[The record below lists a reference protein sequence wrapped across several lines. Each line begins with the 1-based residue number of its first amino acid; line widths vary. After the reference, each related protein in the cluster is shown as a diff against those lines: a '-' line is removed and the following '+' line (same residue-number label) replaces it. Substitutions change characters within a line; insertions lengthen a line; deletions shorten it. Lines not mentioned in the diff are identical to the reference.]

1 MTNETPEVLVIV
13 NSKSSAPRRLIPWLE
28 ESGVSPVVR
37 NGADGLPETLEGYA
51 GLVMLGGGLMP
62 DEDDRAPWFPAE
74 RALAAEAIAADIPTL
89 GICLGGQ
96 LLAHVAGGEV
106 RAKFGTPEV
115 GMTTVATNDAGS
127 RDAVLSALTPA
138 GPVVENHQDRITQ
151 LPPEAELLASSEACE
166 IQAFRLGRHVR
177 GLQFHPEA
185 SAENVASWDADEIEA
200 KGMSAEALVTD
211 ARSKDADNT
220 ARSAALVRGF
230 ADEVRAHAGAS
241 AASASSL

>member
-1 MTNETPEVLVIV
+1 MTNESPKVLVIV
-13 NSKSSAPRRLIPWLE
+13 NSTSSAPRRLLPWLE
-28 ESGVSPVVR
+28 EHGVTPVVQV
-37 NGADGLPETLEGYA
+37 GADGLPETLDGYA

-62 DEDDRAPWFPAE
+62 DDDDRAPWLPAE
-74 RALAAEAIAADIPTL
+74 RVLAAEAIAADIPTL

-106 RAKFGTPEV
+106 KAKFGTPEV
-115 GMTTVATNDAGS
+115 GMTTIAANDAGS
-127 RDAVLSALTPA
+127 QDAVLSSLNPA
-138 GPVVENHQDRITQ
+138 GPMVENHQDRITA

-166 IQAFRLGRHVR
+166 IQAFRLGQHVR

-200 KGMSAEALVTD
+200 KGISAEQLVAD

-220 ARSAALVRGF
+220 SRSAALVRGF
-230 ADEVRAHAGAS
+230 ADEVLAHAGVV
-241 AASASSL
+241 AAS